1 MVPVLFS
8 NAECSRGTD
17 FFFFFAFWEPRC
29 LVRYNTNRHFG
40 CNINRR
46 FVFSSSCCSHIV
58 ITLTRLLYLL
68 TLTKGIFKKNRGLM
82 RSTPHLFPPP
92 GTAPARSCP
101 LHKPHRVQTARQ
113 HQRAR
118 SLWHTEIE
126 RLQYLSSALNKSIT
140 TTEKVSK
147 TFWRHTEASEVHC
160 STVL

>member
-46 FVFSSSCCSHIV
+46 FVFSSSCCSHI
-58 ITLTRLLYLL
+58 
-68 TLTKGIFKKNRGLM
+68 GLM

-92 GTAPARSCP
+92 STAPARSCP

-113 HQRAR
+113 HQRAQ

-147 TFWRHTEASEVHC
+147 TF
-160 STVL
+160 